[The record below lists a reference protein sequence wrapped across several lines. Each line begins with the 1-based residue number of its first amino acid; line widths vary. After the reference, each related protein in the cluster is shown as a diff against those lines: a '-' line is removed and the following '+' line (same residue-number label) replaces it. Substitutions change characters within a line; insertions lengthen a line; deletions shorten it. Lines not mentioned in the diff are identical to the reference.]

1 MRKLLLSFS
10 LLFAITLIQA
20 QDNFNIDDLPKIL
33 VRELNKFRL
42 KNGLDTFEVN
52 QVLIDAA
59 TMDCKTFAKS
69 GVVKVDPAK
78 VQKNLVKAGGTKK
91 GEETAMLFC

>member
-42 KNGLDTFEVN
+42 KTD
-52 QVLIDAA
+52 
-59 TMDCKTFAKS
+59 
-69 GVVKVDPAK
+69 
-78 VQKNLVKAGGTKK
+78 
-91 GEETAMLFC
+91 